1 MSMGIKVK
9 LPLFIFAIIVCSWI
23 GTSFIVMQAISGS
36 INHTKNAQTLGTARV
51 VGKAI
56 SLQLQRA
63 GKDILL
69 AAGLPYVMESLD
81 AASPDA
87 QTARRLL
94 GLHLDRIRAVHNY
107 AAFFLL
113 DGEGQVLGGTLPP
126 AWDPLGMAQT
136 TWFQEAKQ
144 KNILF
149 IGQAMPDLERQEMLL
164 PIALKII
171 HNGREGMLVGALQMN
186 KISRSALLD
195 ADDAAMDARIVADSG
210 VVTADLV
217 GERVGRAAL
226 QDVIQ
231 EMRARPYGTLTSRH
245 CSTGTGT
252 GTDERHFSFF
262 CIPQTNLF
270 AVVQA
275 KAGYMQEELQSS
287 RRAVWGVGLVSAL
300 LAVLC
305 VWLIVS
311 PAIRDIKRLSRF
323 ASRITRG
330 ELTRRD
336 TQVQRDDELGQLAD
350 SLNDMV
356 STLTSLVEKAEAANK
371 AKSEFLARM
380 SHEIRTPMNGILG
393 MVYLALRDNP
403 EPRQMHYLQRV
414 DTAARNLL
422 QIINDI
428 LDFSKIEANRAE
440 LKSEPF
446 SVAEILDSVRD
457 LLQDKSREKGLS
469 LTFSVADDVPPTLA
483 GDAMRITQIC
493 INLCANALKFTEQG
507 GVSVRVEVEEKRPDG
522 LLLRFDVAD
531 TGIGIS
537 PGDQAAVFDSFVQ
550 VDGSAT
556 RRYEGTG
563 LGLAICRRLAELMGG
578 RIWLE
583 SVPGKGSTF
592 SFTVLVRECAALA
605 PETGWEEGK
614 DILLPP
620 LRVLLAEDNEINQ
633 EIALE
638 ILRSMGLEVTLAHN
652 GREALSLWEEG
663 SFDIVL
669 MDIQMPVMSGLEAA
683 RKIRESGRPGAATV
697 PILAMTA
704 NAMSGDREK
713 SLEAGMNDHIT
724 KPLDMALLRA
734 ALLRWSM
741 PQAEDLLSEQEGA

>member
-1 MSMGIKVK
+1 M
-9 LPLFIFAIIVCSWI
+9 
-23 GTSFIVMQAISGS
+23 
-36 INHTKNAQTLGTARV
+36 
-51 VGKAI
+51 
-56 SLQLQRA
+56 
-63 GKDILL
+63 
-69 AAGLPYVMESLD
+69 
-81 AASPDA
+81 
-87 QTARRLL
+87 
-94 GLHLDRIRAVHNY
+94 
-107 AAFFLL
+107 
-113 DGEGQVLGGTLPP
+113 
-126 AWDPLGMAQT
+126 
-136 TWFQEAKQ
+136 
-144 KNILF
+144 
-149 IGQAMPDLERQEMLL
+149 
-164 PIALKII
+164 
-171 HNGREGMLVGALQMN
+171 
-186 KISRSALLD
+186 
-195 ADDAAMDARIVADSG
+195 
-210 VVTADLV
+210 
-217 GERVGRAAL
+217 
-226 QDVIQ
+226 
-231 EMRARPYGTLTSRH
+231 
-245 CSTGTGT
+245 
-252 GTDERHFSFF
+252 
-262 CIPQTNLF
+262 
-270 AVVQA
+270 
-275 KAGYMQEELQSS
+275 
-287 RRAVWGVGLVSAL
+287 
-300 LAVLC
+300 
-305 VWLIVS
+305 
-311 PAIRDIKRLSRF
+311 
-323 ASRITRG
+323 
-330 ELTRRD
+330 
-336 TQVQRDDELGQLAD
+336 QRDDELGQLAD

-507 GVSVRVEVEEKRPDG
+507 GVSVRVEVEEKRSDG

-537 PGDQAAVFDSFVQ
+537 SEDQAAVFDSFVQ

-563 LGLAICRRLAELMGG
+563 LGLAICRKLAELMGG

-592 SFTVLVRECAALA
+592 SFTVLVRECVSLA
-605 PETGWEEGK
+605 PEAEREEGK
-614 DILLPP
+614 DFLLPP

-638 ILRSMGLEVTLAHN
+638 ILGSMGLEVTLACN

-724 KPLDMALLRA
+724 KPLDMALLQA
-734 ALLRWSM
+734 ALLRWSI
-741 PQAEDLLSEQEGA
+741 PQAEDILSGHGGK

>member
-126 AWDPLGMAQT
+126 AWASLDMT
-136 TWFQEAKQ
+136 RTVWFQEAKQ

-149 IGQAMPDLERQEMLL
+149 IGQAVSDLEQKEMLL

-171 HNGREGMLVGALQMN
+171 HDGREGMLVGALQMN
-186 KISRSALLD
+186 KIARSALLD

-210 VVTADLV
+210 TVTADLE
-217 GERVGRAAL
+217 GERVGHAVL

-231 EMRARPYGTLTSRH
+231 EMRSRPHGTLTSRN
-245 CSTGTGT
+245 CSTETET
-252 GTDERHFSFF
+252 EASYFSFSR
-262 CIPQTNLF
+262 IPQTNLF

-287 RRAVWGVGLVSAL
+287 RRTVWGVGLVSAL

-311 PAIRDIKRLSRF
+311 PGIRDIKRLSRF
-323 ASRITRG
+323 AARITRG
-330 ELTRRD
+330 EFTRRD

-507 GVSVRVEVEEKRPDG
+507 GVSVRVEVEEKRSDG

-537 PGDQAAVFDSFVQ
+537 SEDQAAVFDSFVQ

-563 LGLAICRRLAELMGG
+563 LGLAICRKLAELMGG

-592 SFTVLVRECAALA
+592 SFTVLVRECVSLA
-605 PETGWEEGK
+605 PEAEREEGK
-614 DILLPP
+614 DFLLPP

-638 ILRSMGLEVTLAHN
+638 ILGSMGLEVTLACN

-724 KPLDMALLRA
+724 KPLDMALLQA
-734 ALLRWSM
+734 ALLRWSI
-741 PQAEDLLSEQEGA
+741 PQAEDILSGHGGK